1 MNVET
6 IGKYAGLLA
15 LSEMCLGSTLHSLHI
30 PFTGTCLTLN
40 QIFLLS
46 LSARQAPKSAP
57 FVISAIAALLKS
69 LSPSGKKIT
78 PMIAIAMQG
87 FLFNCATFLFGGRA
101 LGLIIGATLA
111 SLWGTAQSLLLYYL
125 IFGNSLIEAL
135 QTLSK
140 EISQEFDLYYGL
152 TAFLM
157 LKAVAAIAV
166 SLSALLL
173 PKKPILAYLSRLS
186 ALKPTTTSSEKPPLL
201 MALKDLTKPFFLT
214 TLTGISLFDAWKAD
228 NFHALPLE
236 IAKPLLIGFL
246 CFYALRKFPLK
257 KIASRKAQTSQ
268 GPFAQA
274 LKIAVEEIEKAG

>member
-15 LSEMCLGSTLHSLHI
+15 LSEICLGSTLHALHI
-30 PFTGTCLTLN
+30 PFTGTCLALN

-46 LSARQAPKSAP
+46 LSARHAPKKAP
-57 FVISAIAALLKS
+57 FLISGIAALLKS
-69 LSPSGKKIT
+69 LSPSGKKLT

-87 FLFNCATFLFGGRA
+87 FLFNCGTFLFGGRA
-101 LGLIIGATLA
+101 LGLMIGATLA

-135 QTLSK
+135 HTVSK
-140 EISQEFDLYYGL
+140 EISQEFSFYQGL
-152 TAFLM
+152 TLFLV
-157 LKAVAAIAV
+157 LKATAAIIV

-173 PKKPILAYLSRLS
+173 PKKPISAYLSRLS
-186 ALKPTTTSSEKPPLL
+186 ALKPTTSPSEKPPLL
-201 MALKDLTKPFFLT
+201 LALKDLTRPFFLT
-214 TLTGISLFDAWKAD
+214 TLTGISLFDAWKAE
-228 NFHALPLE
+228 NFHSLPLDV
-236 IAKPLLIGFL
+236 AKPLLIGFV

-274 LKIAVEEIEKAG
+274 LKIAVEEIEKAN